1 VFGTGFIYLLGALL
15 LVAVPLLVWVIRR
28 LSEEQRRERSGLGSL
43 GLLTDARFD
52 DYVERL
58 FEGLGYRIV
67 EAGGRESLGV
77 DWILTDPRG
86 NRTALQTRR
95 WRLDVGPEAIEQIV
109 GGAVYHRCDDRLVIT
124 TATFTREA
132 RRLGKQTGTRLWTL
146 NELAGARE
154 SARTGTPAPSLLQRL
169 PAAEAAATPETPQP
183 ATPLDR
189 AVDRIAAANQPEMPI
204 RCPRCGKTMVRRSV
218 NGHPVL
224 VCQEF
229 PRCTG
234 ARVETGPLTD
244 RSNRA

>member
-1 VFGTGFIYLLGALL
+1 MLGMGLVYVLGALV
-15 LVAVPLLVWVIRR
+15 LVAVPPLVWVVRR
-28 LSEEQRRERSGLGSL
+28 LSEEQRMERAGLGNL
-43 GLLTDARFD
+43 RLLTDGKFD
-52 DYVERL
+52 DYVEGL
-58 FEGLGYRIV
+58 FEGLGYLIA

-95 WRLDVGPEAIEQIV
+95 WRQDVGPEAIEQIV

-124 TATFTREA
+124 TESFTREA

-154 SARTGTPAPSLLQRL
+154 SPRTGTPAPSLLQRPPAPETAAAPETRQ
-169 PAAEAAATPETPQP
+169 PAA
-183 ATPLDR
+183 PLDR
-189 AVDRIAAANQPEMPI
+189 AVDLVAASSQSEAQI

-218 NGHPVL
+218 NGQPVL

-234 ARVETGPLTD
+234 ARVETGPLTNH
-244 RSNRA
+244 SNRA